1 MEEEEKRYSIDPAQT
16 LAALA
21 TGGLVVG
28 MDPLRKFLAK
38 GRGYNKN
45 NPNPTPA
52 APAEE
57 ALSQEVVRRIN
68 EIKPGYTRAD
78 FRVVKPDEGIKIGI
92 PAASANA
99 ANLKVDRAKVKPD
112 SIYKD
117 VKNIISVNPYTG
129 RETLAHE
136 LGHSVMQTG
145 RVRDFNHALKQ
156 RLRAGGPNIE
166 AAKIAAPIIGSM
178 LVPGSDDLATAMAL
192 SYALHAPLLIDEAG
206 ASLEGLGLLKR
217 AGMPANS
224 SQKARL
230 AGALLSYMVK
240 PTLLGLAGSQ
250 IGNLVDKP

>member
-1 MEEEEKRYSIDPAQT
+1 VEEEEKGYSIDPAQA
-16 LAALA
+16 LSALA
-21 TGGLVVG
+21 TGSLVVG

-38 GRGYNKN
+38 GRGYNEN
-45 NPNPTPA
+45 NPNPSPA
-52 APAEE
+52 SAAEE

-68 EIKPGYTRAD
+68 EIKPGYTRAN
-78 FRVVKPDEGIKIGI
+78 FRVVEPDAGIKIGI

-99 ANLKVDRAKVKPD
+99 ANLKVDRRKIKPD
-112 SIYKD
+112 SNYKD
-117 VKNIISVNPYTG
+117 VKNIISVNPHTG

-145 RVRDFNHALKQ
+145 RVRDLNHALKQ
-156 RLRAGGPNIE
+156 KILKGGTVVE

-217 AGMPANS
+217 AGMPANKA
-224 SQKARL
+224 QKARL
-230 AGALLSYMVK
+230 AGAFLSYMVR